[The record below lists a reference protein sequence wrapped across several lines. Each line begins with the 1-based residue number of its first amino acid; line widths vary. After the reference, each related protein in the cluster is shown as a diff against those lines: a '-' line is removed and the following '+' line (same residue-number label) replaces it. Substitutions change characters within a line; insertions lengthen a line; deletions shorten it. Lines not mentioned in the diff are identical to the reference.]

1 VLLECDVYVFPSVAS
16 GIAWLLLLCALIG
29 PQSEFN
35 LSNENKNQRPLEPL
49 NRRYAFE
56 EIRWRWWC
64 WNQMAVVVV
73 PKSDGGGGAADGGGG
88 AESKV
93 CIP

>member
-1 VLLECDVYVFPSVAS
+1 
-16 GIAWLLLLCALIG
+16 IG

-35 LSNENKNQRPLEPL
+35 LSIENKNQRPLEPL

-64 WNQMAVVVV
+64 WNQMAVEVVTE
-73 PKSDGGGGAADGGGG
+73 SDGGGGAGIRWRWWLCRNQMAMVVLEDVGGG
-88 AESKV
+88 AESNKQ
-93 CIP
+93 IYI